1 MTEGRATPAARLD
14 ELTRVYERH
23 AYVVWNVAMR
33 TTLDDGAAGDA
44 ARRAF
49 AAQVPHPDEDRLPL
63 DAARLAVDAAS
74 GVDARGV
81 EHPVLAAT
89 AHLAAVQRTML
100 ALAELTDLPHAEVAA
115 KLGIESEREQQLR
128 DGAYEQLGVLLGVAG
143 DDARAAYGDVPW
155 AKPPA
160 ELWQA
165 VYPELH
171 ATVTQQRQPAA
182 ESASAPA
189 APIRTNGRATR
200 NRGVRRLRS
209 GALAG
214 IAALA
219 IAGVAWAATGGGGDN
234 GSGASDAGT
243 SGYVGLPGSEG
254 DDYSSDDGGQDDAGA
269 SATSLLSPEELDKLR
284 REEIEQL
291 KRFQQREGNEAL
303 PQRERDRA
311 ARKVSELV
319 KLAQARQRAAERREL
334 ALRAQLARER
344 EARARAENRRD
355 HERDDQPTP
364 TTEPQPTQEPR
375 DESGQP
381 TGQKNGGGS
390 GGDGDSDETECL
402 YDPDNGTYICPE

>member
-23 AYVVWNVAMR
+23 AYVVWNVALR
-33 TTLDDGAAGDA
+33 TTLDEDTSGDA

-49 AAQVPHPDEDRLPL
+49 AAQVPHPDEGRLPL
-63 DAARLAVDAAS
+63 DAARLAVDAAT

-81 EHPVLAAT
+81 EDPVLAAT
-89 AHLAAVQRTML
+89 AHLAAVQRAVL
-100 ALAELTDLPHAEVAA
+100 ALAELTDMPHAEVAA
-115 KLGIESEREQQLR
+115 NLGIEPEREQQLR

-155 AKPPA
+155 AEPPA

-171 ATVTQQRQPAA
+171 ATVTQQGQPAA
-182 ESASAPA
+182 EPTPASAV
-189 APIRTNGRATR
+189 RTDGRVA
-200 NRGVRRLRS
+200 RRRRVRS

-214 IAALA
+214 IAVLA
-219 IAGVAWAATGGGGDN
+219 VAGVAWAATGGGDDN
-234 GSGASDAGT
+234 GSGADT
-243 SGYVGLPGSEG
+243 PGYSGLPAS
-254 DDYSSDDGGQDDAGA
+254 DDDAYPSDDGAPEETGE
-269 SATSLLSPEELDKLR
+269 SATSLLSPEELDRLR

-291 KRFQQREGNEAL
+291 KRLQQREGNQAL

-344 EARARAENRRD
+344 QARMREKNRDQEQQPEEAPPPPADHQQTETQDDGAR
-355 HERDDQPTP
+355 Q
-364 TTEPQPTQEPR
+364 Q
-375 DESGQP
+375 
-381 TGQKNGGGS
+381 TGGKKD
-390 GGDGDSDETECL
+390 GGDRDSDQTECL

>member
-23 AYVVWNVAMR
+23 AYVVWNVALR
-33 TTLDDGAAGDA
+33 TTLDENTSGDA

-49 AAQVPHPDEDRLPL
+49 AAQVPHPDEGRLPL
-63 DAARLAVDAAS
+63 DAARLAVDAAT

-81 EHPVLAAT
+81 EDPVLAAT
-89 AHLAAVQRTML
+89 AHLAAVQRAVL
-100 ALAELTDLPHAEVAA
+100 ALAELTDMPHAEVAA
-115 KLGIESEREQQLR
+115 KLGIEPEREQQLR
-128 DGAYEQLGVLLGVAG
+128 DGAYEQLGVLLGVAR

-155 AKPPA
+155 AEPPA

-171 ATVTQQRQPAA
+171 ATVTQQGQPAA
-182 ESASAPA
+182 GPTPASAV
-189 APIRTNGRATR
+189 RTDGRAA
-200 NRGVRRLRS
+200 RRRRVRS

-214 IAALA
+214 IAVLA
-219 IAGVAWAATGGGGDN
+219 VAGVAWAATGGGGDN

-243 SGYVGLPGSEG
+243 PGYVGLPGSEG
-254 DDYSSDDGGQDDAGA
+254 DDYSSDDGGQEGSGA
-269 SATSLLSPEELDKLR
+269 SATSLLSPEELDRLR

-291 KRFQQREGNEAL
+291 KRLQQREDNQAL

-344 EARARAENRRD
+344 QARMREKNRDQEQQPEEAPPPADHQQTETQDDGAR
-355 HERDDQPTP
+355 Q
-364 TTEPQPTQEPR
+364 Q
-375 DESGQP
+375 
-381 TGQKNGGGS
+381 TGGKKDA
-390 GGDGDSDETECL
+390 GDPDSDQTECL